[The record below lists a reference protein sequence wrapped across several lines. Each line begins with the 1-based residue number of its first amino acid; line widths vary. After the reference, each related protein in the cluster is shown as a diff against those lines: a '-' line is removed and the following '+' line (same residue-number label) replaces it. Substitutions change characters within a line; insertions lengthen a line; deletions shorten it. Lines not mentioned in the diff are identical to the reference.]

1 MPSIAYAEDFTI
13 RTYEIDNRKQ
23 ATVPALVRLMQEAA
37 MQNVIRMKLSVW
49 DLEPHAI
56 SWVLMRKHL
65 WIDRLPRLGEKIRI
79 RTSPTGFERLFTYR
93 DYLVFDEAGK
103 RLAGSS
109 STWLLMNTQTRRMA
123 RIPDF
128 ILAHRENMPPPEE
141 WLPRPADR
149 LPAPQ
154 NVSKRRSFT
163 VNWHDLDFN
172 LHLNNTLYIQW
183 LLEATDDDLL
193 QNGRLRELEVHYRAE
208 ALWHDRITAEAGHES
223 ADVLR
228 HRLVRE
234 EDGKELAIGRT
245 TWVMGDE

>member
-1 MPSIAYAEDFTI
+1 MSPLTYSETFTI
-13 RTYEIDNRKQ
+13 RTYEIDNRKR

-37 MQNVIRMKLSVW
+37 MQNVIQMKMSVW
-49 DLEPHAI
+49 DLEPHRI

-65 WIDRLPRLGEKIRI
+65 WIDRLPRQGEKIRI
-79 RTSPTGFERLFTYR
+79 QTSPTGFERLFTFR
-93 DYLVFDEAGK
+93 DYLVFDEQGN

-109 STWLLMNTQTRRMA
+109 STWLLIDTETRRIT

-128 ILAHRENMPPPEE
+128 ILARLTAMPPPEE

-149 LPAPQ
+149 LPSAESIRQ
-154 NVSKRRSFT
+154 RRSFT

-172 LHLNNTLYIQW
+172 QHLNNTLYIQW
-183 LLEATDDDLL
+183 LLEAADDAIL
-193 QNGRLRELEVHYRAE
+193 QNHQLRELEVHYRAE
-208 ALWHDRITAEAGHES
+208 ALWHDHLTAEAGQAS
-223 ADVLR
+223 TNVLL

-245 TWVMGDE
+245 RWKAGE